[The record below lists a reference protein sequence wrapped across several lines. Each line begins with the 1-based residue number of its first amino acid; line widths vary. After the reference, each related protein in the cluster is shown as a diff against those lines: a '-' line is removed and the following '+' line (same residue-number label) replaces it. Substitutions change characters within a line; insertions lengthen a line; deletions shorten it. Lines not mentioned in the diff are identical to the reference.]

1 MANFFVASKAG
12 TVGKSTISSVVIAP
26 RLGCDEVIAI
36 ETENAAGAR
45 YAQKVKRFSAE
56 RYGSYMEYVIEAT
69 DEGKN
74 TVTDLG
80 ASNYVPFVRNLAL
93 GNTIAFFDYLVVV
106 TDTQER
112 SQQDAIETI
121 LHFLKLGMDLERVRI
136 VLNKSRPAITEL
148 TIEQQYETVF
158 AAARVD
164 PRINVN
170 PECNMPDL
178 PIFDQMAFNNISWS
192 ELLADT
198 TDHTARLKATVSDGQ
213 TMARAKTAA
222 YRMAQASL
230 KPTIMF
236 SDLLFKALN
245 IGPVIP
251 APALPTVKQSGAAAA
266 EESRNE
272 AGKHPSTDKLST
284 VKA

>member
-1 MANFFVASKAG
+1 MANLLVVSKAG
-12 TVGKSTISSVVIAP
+12 TVGKSTIASILIAP
-26 RLGCDEVIAI
+26 RFGCDEVITI

-45 YAQKVKRFSAE
+45 YAQKVNRFTAE
-56 RYGSYMEYVIEAT
+56 RYLPYMEYVIHAS

-80 ASNYVPFVRNLAL
+80 ASNYVNFLRNLAL
-93 GNTIAFFDYLVVV
+93 ANGIAFFDYVVVV

-112 SQQDAIETI
+112 SQQDAIDTI
-121 LHFLKLGMDLERVRI
+121 KQFFKLGMDPERLRI
-136 VLNKSRPAITEL
+136 VLNKSAPAMPEL

-158 AAARVD
+158 AAARLD
-164 PRINVN
+164 PRIKVN
-170 PECNMPDL
+170 PECNMPAL
-178 PIFDQMAFNNISWS
+178 PIFDQMAFNSISWA
-192 ELLADT
+192 ELLEDT
-198 TDHTARLKATVSDGQ
+198 TDYTARLKATVSEGQ

-245 IGPVIP
+245 IGPVVP
-251 APALPTVKQSGAAAA
+251 APAFSTIKQGGAAAT
-266 EESRNE
+266 EESKND
-272 AGKHPSTDKLST
+272 ASKHSSANKPST